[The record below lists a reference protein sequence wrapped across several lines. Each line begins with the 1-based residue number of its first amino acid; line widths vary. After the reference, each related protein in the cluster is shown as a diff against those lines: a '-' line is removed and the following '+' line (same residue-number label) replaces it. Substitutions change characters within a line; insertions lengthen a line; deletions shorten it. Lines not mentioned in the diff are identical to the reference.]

1 MRACMESLVA
11 LGPFD
16 PCPGS
21 AIGSAQPARHSGH
34 VYVGCE
40 RKPFGAQDGGGAWN
54 TLSPN
59 NWWNG
64 NADVG
69 WPGGTN
75 GAIFGAGSGTVGTVT
90 VGPTGVSVG
99 AVTFNAPGAGTYT
112 IAGGPITLAN
122 SPSTFTM
129 NANASISAVLSGNGG
144 LTETGG
150 NSLQL
155 AASNTYSGPTTVS
168 FAILRLSNSAALPS
182 GNLTLDGGLLELA
195 AGGFTRSVGGGP
207 GQVQFTANGGGFS
220 AIGANRIVNLGGSS
234 AALDLGQQRF
244 PAQRRG
250 ADARHDVSR
259 FHDRFPK
266 PARSERWHADHLGDR
281 GQRHRKP
288 GCAALGQPQR
298 QRRIDREG
306 RRHVG
311 PHGQQHLYRT
321 DDRLRH
327 RSAAEQHCGIVQ
339 RQCDSRRRHT
349 RTRGRRLR
357 AQPGQRCRTKCN
369 SRATAAAFQ
378 PRGPTAR

>member
-1 MRACMESLVA
+1 MLRQEGKGRWPVRSL
-11 LGPFD
+11 PWQRYWF
-16 PCPGS
+16 CS
-21 AIGSAQPARHSGH
+21 AGRHSGH

-75 GAIFGAGSGTVGTVT
+75 GAIFGAGSGTAGTVT
-90 VGPTGVSVG
+90 IGPTGVSVG
-99 AVTFNAPGAGTYT
+99 AVTFNAPGVGTYT
-112 IAGGPITLAN
+112 IAGCPITLAN
-122 SPSTFTM
+122 SPLTFTM

-195 AGGFTRSVGGGP
+195 AGGFTRSVGGGLS
-207 GQVQFTANGGGFS
+207 QVQFTANGGGFS
-220 AIGANRIVNLGGSS
+220 AIGANRIVNLGGSGH
-234 AALDLGQQRF
+234 LDLGQQRF
-244 PAQRRG
+244 PAQRRALKLG
-250 ADARHDVSR
+250 TTSADSMIDFQNPLVLSGGTQTILVTAGSGTANLDARLSGSLSGSGGLIVRGDGTLDLTANNTYTGPTTVSGIVLR
-259 FHDRFPK
+259 L
-266 PARSERWHADHLGDR
+266 SNT
-281 GQRHRKP
+281 
-288 GCAALGQPQR
+288 AALSSGNVTLDGG
-298 QRRIDREG
+298 ILE
-306 RRHVG
+306 
-311 PHGQQHLYRT
+311 L
-321 DDRLRH
+321 
-327 RSAAEQHCGIVQ
+327 AAGDFAPAWAAV
-339 RQCDSRRRHT
+339 
-349 RTRGRRLR
+349 
-357 AQPGQRCRTKCN
+357 PTKCN